1 MIWRPWVISSLL
13 LIAVVVNGVLLSR
26 ERLPTPEVREEL
38 EKRFDEPLRSLQYL
52 PSNRRNNFG
61 VMGMSDEL
69 ADATA
74 NHIARFDRQ
83 KERFRKMLGESV
95 EMIDVICPS
104 EKLPQPYSMLG
115 YLVIEENKIRTIA
128 EPQNIVAFELQ
139 PWFEQSPVSSLYNT
153 FERTESRRAEATI
166 MAVSA
171 ALLGREASALNRES
185 PWSESLIGSWGF
197 QRLKS
202 KDPRVERLV
211 IEYFAL
217 MHFLTEIANE
227 PQRGICS

>member
-1 MIWRPWVISSLL
+1 M
-13 LIAVVVNGVLLSR
+13 VLLYQ

-74 NHIARFDRQ
+74 NQISRFDRQ
-83 KERFRKMLGESV
+83 KERFRKLLGESV

-115 YLVIEENKIRTIA
+115 YLVTEENKIRYVVS
-128 EPQNIVAFELQ
+128 PQNIVAFELQ
-139 PWFEQSPVSSLYNT
+139 PWYEQSPVSSLYNT
-153 FERTESRRAEATI
+153 FERTESRREEATI
-166 MAVSA
+166 MSIAA
-171 ALLGREASALNRES
+171 ALLGREPSALNRES
-185 PWSESLIGSWGF
+185 PWSQSVIGSWGF
-197 QRLKS
+197 SRLES
-202 KDPRVERLV
+202 KEPRITQLV